1 MLASQKAREIIA
13 NKKANEIFKIYPLVQ
28 TAEFHADAV
37 VPAALVV
44 PSGQGKHPP
53 KIHHSLALQS
63 EQTREAAA
71 EQAVVD
77 VVAVNEFLAVPS
89 GQLLQVPEVVALQYS
104 YSLQA

>member
-44 PSGQGKHPP
+44 PSGQGKHISA
-53 KIHHSLALQS
+53 KHHSLALQAS
-63 EQTREAAA
+63 QSTS
-71 EQAVVD
+71 VIM
-77 VVAVNEFLAVPS
+77 
-89 GQLLQVPEVVALQYS
+89 
-104 YSLQA
+104 LQASAYVV